1 MGRPGWV
8 GCRMLDGKE
17 QNTVLG
23 EKKEVRRVGK
33 DFYILYNFDRAWI
46 AARII
51 S

>member
-1 MGRPGWV
+1 
-8 GCRMLDGKE
+8 MLDGKE

-23 EKKEVRRVGK
+23 EKEVRRVGK

-46 AARII
+46 EARII